1 MQMQRAA
8 CLFLSI
14 EMLGIPCPHTRQS
27 SSPFA
32 TGEEQT
38 QGAPITARDLLN
50 GQEGYV
56 VASI

>member
-8 CLFLSI
+8 CLFVFI
-14 EMLGIPCPHTRQS
+14 EILGIPCPHTREN

-38 QGAPITARDLLN
+38 HGAPITARDLLN
-50 GQEGYV
+50 RQGGYV